1 MTETMSNLALSN
13 LSFFEY
19 GSRQV
24 RTAVID
30 EAIYFGLTDVLR
42 VMKTSTTT
50 TQAQEMILDG
60 MGDGYVKSILIPDAL
75 GREQETLFL
84 SEGALTFLL
93 GRSRTEAGKGLNRLI
108 HTQILPSIRKTGKF
122 EVAQAVNTYPKFT
135 LRDALQAA
143 LASEESRLESERAL
157 AAAQQQIEE
166 DADYTNFAKAIEVAE
181 DNILVGTLAKT
192 LGIVGPNVL
201 MSLLR
206 DRKVL
211 IASKNPVSHNLPYQK
226 YLDAG
231 YFEVRQSVIT
241 IKDKKTLTFTPYVT
255 PKGQIWI
262 SKKYH
267 QWQEEIKV
275 EGQVEYALI

>member
-1 MTETMSNLALSN
+1 MFSS
-13 LSFFEY
+13 
-19 GSRQV
+19 
-24 RTAVID
+24 
-30 EAIYFGLTDVLR
+30 
-42 VMKTSTTT
+42 STTT
-50 TQAQEMILDG
+50 TAAAAMILDG
-60 MGDGYVKSILIPDAL
+60 LGDGLVFDIPIPDSI
-75 GREQETLFL
+75 GREQNTTFILEA
-84 SEGALTFLL
+84 ALTFVLT
-93 GRSRTEAGKGLNRLI
+93 RSRTEAGKGLNKLI
-108 HTQILPSIRKTGKF
+108 HTEILPSIRKTGKY
-122 EVAQAVNTYPKFT
+122 EVAQTSITPPKFT

-143 LASEESRLESERAL
+143 LASEESRIETERAL
-157 AAAQQQIEE
+157 TAAQQQIEA
-166 DADYTNFAKAIEVAE
+166 DADYTNFAKAVEVAE

-192 LGIVGPNVL
+192 LGIVGPNIL

-211 IASKNPVSHNLPYQK
+211 ITSKNPVSHNLPYQK
-226 YLDAG
+226 YLEAG
-231 YFEVRQSVIT
+231 YFEVRQSVVI

>member
-1 MTETMSNLALSN
+1 MSDLALSN

-19 GSRQV
+19 GARQV
-24 RTAVID
+24 RTAMID
-30 EAIYFGLTDVLR
+30 GEIAFGLADVLKA
-42 VMKTSTTT
+42 MKSTTT
-50 TQAQEMILDG
+50 TSQAQESIFDG
-60 MGDGYVKSILIPDAL
+60 L
-75 GREQETLFL
+75 GEGHVIVSTLLTSGGEQNLLFID
-84 SEGALTFLL
+84 EAALTFLL
-93 GRSRTEAGKGLNRLI
+93 SRSRTESGKGLNRLI
-108 HTQILPSIRKTGKF
+108 HTQILPTIKKTGRY
-122 EVAQAVNTYPKFT
+122 EIATAANTSPKFT

-143 LASEESRLESERAL
+143 LASEESRIESDRAL
-157 AAAQQQIEE
+157 AAAQQQIEA

-192 LGIVGPNVL
+192 LGIVGPNIL

-211 IASKNPVSHNLPYQK
+211 ITSKNPVSHNLPYQK
-226 YLDAG
+226 YLEAG
-231 YFEVRQSVIT
+231 YFEVRQSVVI

-262 SKKYH
+262 AKKYH

>member
-1 MTETMSNLALSN
+1 MSDLALSN

-24 RTAVID
+24 RTATID
-30 EAIYFGLTDVLR
+30 GEIVFGLADVLNA
-42 VMKTSTTT
+42 MKSTTTT
-50 TQAQEMILDG
+50 TQAQSLISEGL
-60 MGDGYVKSILIPDAL
+60 GDGYNIVIPLATP
-75 GREQETLFL
+75 GGEQDTIFVFEA
-84 SEGALTFLL
+84 GLTFLIS
-93 GRSRTEAGKGLNRLI
+93 RSRTAIGKGLNRLI
-108 HTQILPSIRKTGKF
+108 HAEILPSIRKIGKY
-122 EVAQAVNTYPKFT
+122 EVAPVAPAKFT

-143 LASEESRLESERAL
+143 LASEESRIESERAL
-157 AAAQQQIEE
+157 AAAQQQIDR

-192 LGIVGPNVL
+192 LGIVGPNIL

-211 IASKNPVSHNLPYQK
+211 ITSKNQVNHNLPYQK
-226 YLDAG
+226 YLEAG
-231 YFEVRQSVIT
+231 YFEVRQSVVI

-262 SKKYH
+262 AKKYH

>member
-1 MTETMSNLALSN
+1 MSDLALSN

-24 RTAVID
+24 RTAMID
-30 EAIYFGLTDVLR
+30 GAIVFGLADVLNA
-42 VMKTSTTT
+42 MKSTTT
-50 TQAQEMILDG
+50 TAQAQSLISDG
-60 MGDGYVKSILIPDAL
+60 IGDGYNIVVSVADSI
-75 GREQETLFL
+75 GREQDTIFVFEA
-84 SEGALTFLL
+84 GLTFLIS
-93 GRSRTEAGKGLNRLI
+93 RSRTAIGKGLNRLI
-108 HTQILPSIRKTGKF
+108 HAEILPSIRKTGRY
-122 EVAQAVNTYPKFT
+122 EIATVAPAKFT

-143 LASEESRLESERAL
+143 LASEESRIESERAL
-157 AAAQQQIEE
+157 AAAQQQIEA

-192 LGIVGPNVL
+192 LGIVGPNIL

-206 DRKVL
+206 ERKVL
-211 IASKNPVSHNLPYQK
+211 ITSKNPVSHNLPYQK
-226 YLDAG
+226 YLEAG
-231 YFEVRQSVIT
+231 YFEVRQSVVV

-262 SKKYH
+262 AKKYH